1 MEDIITAPLII
12 FMIVVA
18 PIWLVLHYRSKRDV
32 NQGLSPDEYIQ
43 LSELSEV
50 ADKMNER
57 IKTLETILDAETPGW
72 RNNL

>member
-1 MEDIITAPLII
+1 MEEIITAPLII